1 MVRSAT
7 TGPAPPIL
15 ATRLALTA
23 REAADALGITE
34 RTLWSLSEPRGPI
47 PSFRIGPGGRSI
59 RYSVAALQTWIAAQI
74 GDDQVGSLTTPTNEV
89 D

>member
-1 MVRSAT
+1 
-7 TGPAPPIL
+7 L

-34 RTLWSLSEPRGPI
+34 RTLWSLTVPRGPI

-59 RYSVAALQTWIAAQI
+59 RYSVAALEAWIQAEA
-74 GDDQVGSLTTPTNEV
+74 GGSLTAPPGDV
-89 D
+89 DCPSTRED